1 MTGQAPP
8 PRIRTERLVLRTS
21 EARDRD
27 AFIELFASP
36 EVTTYTGG
44 PQPRADLERTAP
56 EIPGRRPRLFVA
68 ERDGAMIGMV
78 SLDERDP
85 ARPGPAR
92 PDIGQVELGYLFLP
106 HAWGHGY
113 AAEACTAVLDWY
125 AATHPGEPVALCT
138 QIANT
143 RALRLAT
150 RLGFHEV
157 ERFEAYGAEQWLGAR
172 NPAAASEGST
182 SFDRPA

>member
-1 MTGQAPP
+1 MTGPG

-44 PQPRADLERTAP
+44 PQPRDHLERTAP

-68 ERDGAMIGMV
+68 EREGAMIGMV
-78 SLDERDP
+78 SLDQRD
-85 ARPGPAR
+85 AERPGPAR

-113 AAEACTAVLDWY
+113 AAEACAAVLDWY
-125 AATHPGEPVALCT
+125 AAAHPGEPVALCT

-157 ERFEAYGAEQWLGAR
+157 ERFEAYGAAQWLGV
-172 NPAAASEGST
+172 
-182 SFDRPA
+182 RPSATPSPRCPP